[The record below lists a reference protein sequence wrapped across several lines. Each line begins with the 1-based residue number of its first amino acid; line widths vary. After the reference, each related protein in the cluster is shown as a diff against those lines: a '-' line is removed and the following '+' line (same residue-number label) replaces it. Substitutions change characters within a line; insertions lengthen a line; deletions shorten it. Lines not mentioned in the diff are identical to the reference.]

1 MISKEVLAKVNELIA
16 LAVTKKHI
24 CIEIQNYTLTG
35 ALILVRKVL
44 DDCSSIYST
53 GGKYC
58 SDAQIPLAY
67 ENTLSD
73 LQQCLEWLNTLEYA
87 AI

>member
-16 LAVTKKHI
+16 LAVTKKSI
-24 CIEIQNYTLTG
+24 NIQIHSYPSGG
-35 ALILVRKVL
+35 ARVTFSKVL

-53 GGKYC
+53 GRK
-58 SDAQIPLAY
+58 SWTEALIQLAH
-67 ENTLSD
+67 ENALSK
-73 LQQCLEWLNTLEYA
+73 LQQVLEWLNTLEDA

>member
-24 CIEIQNYTLTG
+24 YIEIQNYTSAG
-35 ALILVRKVL
+35 AIIAVSKVL
-44 DDCSSIYST
+44 DDYSSIYST
-53 GGKYC
+53 GRK
-58 SDAQIPLAY
+58 SWTEALIQLAH
-67 ENTLSD
+67 ENALSK
-73 LQQCLEWLNTLEYA
+73 LQQVLEWLNTLEDA